1 MTVLAAI
8 VFAIGL
14 TVMISGAVHLTKS
27 ASGRALRRPAAILAS
42 GVTVMCTGSV
52 LSMVGA

>member
-27 ASGRALRRPAAILAS
+27 APGRALRRPAAILAS
-42 GVTVMCTGSV
+42 GVAVMCTGSV
-52 LSMVGA
+52 LNMVGA